1 MKACKAYAI
10 FRLGVNL
17 KLKYHKLKYT
27 AVKGLKPKNNC
38 KSLDDY
44 ATKLGGKSSHEKMW
58 YKSVTQRCSL
68 EFLLFVQ

>member
-44 ATKLGGKSSHEKMW
+44 ALSWVEKAAM
-58 YKSVTQRCSL
+58 KRCGTR
-68 EFLLFVQ
+68 V